1 MRFIRILILSLLVI
15 GTVYLSLFFYFQ
27 RTQLN
32 TYNNLLTDLNQLY
45 DLSIKGQKPL
55 NSNCNKVMGYMF
67 ESKQN
72 DNYKLVEW
80 CNNGYYVFK
89 NIDLNKNIVSIDPLF
104 PTTTFKI
111 NGSFTNLSNNNQIT
125 LKRRYLGK
133 NYEIVITV
141 DGEVLGD

>member
-1 MRFIRILILSLLVI
+1 
-15 GTVYLSLFFYFQ
+15 
-27 RTQLN
+27 
-32 TYNNLLTDLNQLY
+32 
-45 DLSIKGQKPL
+45 
-55 NSNCNKVMGYMF
+55 MGYMF